1 MEGMGVEEKAAEEKR
16 KAEERQKKMEE
27 ELAESLLSVP
37 AAYKLEFTEEFW
49 AMKADYK
56 KINELHAQIDI
67 SKRKLAAWIS
77 AA

>member
-1 MEGMGVEEKAAEEKR
+1 MGGMGAEEREEEKKKKAEEK
-16 KAEERQKKMEE
+16 QKKEE
-27 ELAESLLSVP
+27 AELAELLSAVP
-37 AAYKLEFTEEFW
+37 AAHKLEFTEEFW

-67 SKRKLAAWIS
+67 SKRKLAAWMS